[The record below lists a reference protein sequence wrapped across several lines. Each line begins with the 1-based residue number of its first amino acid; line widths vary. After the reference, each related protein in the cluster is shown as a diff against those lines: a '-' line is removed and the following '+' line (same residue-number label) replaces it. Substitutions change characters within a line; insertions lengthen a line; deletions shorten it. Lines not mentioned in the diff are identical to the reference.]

1 MPATNLTGVAD
12 DLAGADG
19 TVTGSVV
26 VGVGVVVPTLP
37 CDAIETPVQEV
48 RPAALSEDTVTVV
61 VVKVLM
67 ADTKIVDALAVV
79 RTENA
84 TVTPA

>member
-1 MPATNLTGVAD
+1 MMPATNLTGVAD

-48 RPAALSEDTVTVV
+48 RPAALSDDTVTVV
-61 VVKVLM
+61 VKLLTD
-67 ADTKIVDALAVV
+67 DTKAVALPVV